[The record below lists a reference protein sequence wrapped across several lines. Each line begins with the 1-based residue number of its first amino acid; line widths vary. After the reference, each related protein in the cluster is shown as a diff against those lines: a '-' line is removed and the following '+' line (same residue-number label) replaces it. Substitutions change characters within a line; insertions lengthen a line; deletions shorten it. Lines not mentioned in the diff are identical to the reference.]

1 MNKKIL
7 IFYCLLCTTVY
18 SFAQYNDAYKCIPAN
33 WWAGMKMNK
42 IQLLLSGDAI
52 GNADGYT
59 INYPG
64 ITVNK
69 VTKAEKE
76 DYAFVDITIA
86 PNTKPGIVKIIP
98 KNFRAT
104 DYVQFEIKHRR
115 KNIGKDYAQGVS
127 SKDFVYLLM
136 PDRFSNGDPSNDAY
150 NDLRDTESDRSNKFA
165 RHGGDLA
172 GIVNHLDYIKD
183 LGATAVWCTPLV
195 ENDMPKMREDVFDL
209 AGFHGYWFTDHY
221 TIDKRYGGNEA
232 YKSMIAAAHAKGLKV
247 IHDAVYNHIGLYH
260 WINLN
265 PPSKDWINQWAE
277 FTPPNHRDASLFD
290 PYRSAADNSVML
302 KGWFVKHLPDLN
314 LANPF
319 VATYLIQNAI
329 WLTEEF
335 GLDGFRVDTYKYCDE
350 QFLNNV
356 NTALLKEFP
365 AISTFVEGWGN
376 DVIANAYFAR
386 NNLDIPFKH
395 NAMGALDF
403 PLCFAIQNSLNQ
415 PAGWTEGVNKL
426 YLTLAEDFAY
436 KEPLNNCIFL
446 DNHDMNRFYSV
457 VNEDFAKYKMGMA
470 MLLTMRGI
478 PQLYYGDEVLMKNFK
493 NPTDQ
498 DVRLDFPG
506 GWAGDPNNKFN
517 TAGRTPQENE
527 AFNYVKTLANYRKNS
542 SALTTGKT
550 VQFIPQNGVY
560 VYFRYD
566 NRQTVM
572 VISNTAKDEKKIT
585 IDRFAERTKGFTKFK
600 NIITNTTGDLKDFN
614 LGSYQT
620 AVYELLK

>member
-1 MNKKIL
+1 MKKTV
-7 IFYCLLCTTVY
+7 FSFVLLYTALV

-42 IQLLLSGDAI
+42 IQLMLSGDAI

-64 ITVNK
+64 ITVTK

-86 PNTKPGIVKIIP
+86 PGTKPGIVKIIP

-104 DYVQFEIKHRR
+104 DYVQFEIKPRR
-115 KNIGKDYAQGVS
+115 KNMGKDYAQGVT

-136 PDRFSNGDPSNDAY
+136 PDRFSNGDPSNDAFT
-150 NDLRDTESDRSNKFA
+150 DLRDTDSDRSNKFA

-183 LGATAVWCTPLV
+183 LGATALWCTPLV
-195 ENDMPKMREDVFDL
+195 ENDMPKMREDIFDL

-232 YKSMIAAAHAKGLKV
+232 YKAMVAAAHTKGLKV

-290 PYRSAADNSVML
+290 PYRSSTDNSNML

-457 VNEDFAKYKMGMA
+457 VNEDFAKYKIGMT

-506 GWAGDPNNKFN
+506 GWTGDPNNKF
-517 TAGRTPQENE
+517 TTEGRTPQENE

-550 VQFIPQNGVY
+550 MQFIPQAGVY
-560 VYFRYD
+560 VYFRY
-566 NRQTVM
+566 NNNQTVM
-572 VISNTAKDEKKIT
+572 VISNTAKEEKKIT
-585 IDRFAERTKGFTKFK
+585 VDRFAERTKGFTKFK
-600 NIITNTTGDLKDFN
+600 NIITNTTGELKDFN

-620 AVYELLK
+620 VVYELLK

>member
-1 MNKKIL
+1 MKKIVFSFVLLYTVL
-7 IFYCLLCTTVY
+7 I

-42 IQLLLSGDAI
+42 IQLMLSGDAI
-52 GNADGYT
+52 GNAGGYT

-64 ITVNK
+64 ITVTK

-86 PNTKPGIVKIIP
+86 PGTKPGIIKIIP

-104 DYVQFEIKHRR
+104 DYVQFEIKPRR
-115 KNIGKDYAQGVS
+115 KNLGKDYAQGVS

-136 PDRFSNGDPSNDAY
+136 PDRFSNGDPSNDAFP
-150 NDLRDTESDRSNKFA
+150 NLRDTDSDRSNKFA

-172 GIVNHLDYIKD
+172 GIVNHLDYLKD

-221 TIDKRYGGNEA
+221 AIDKRYGGNEA
-232 YKSMIAAAHAKGLKV
+232 YKAMIAAAHAKGLKV

-265 PPSKDWINQWAE
+265 PPSKDWINQWPE

-290 PYRSAADNSVML
+290 PYRSATDNSNML

-350 QFLNNV
+350 RFLNNV

-365 AISTFVEGWGN
+365 SISTFVEGWGN

-506 GWAGDPNNKFN
+506 GWAGDPNNKF
-517 TAGRTPQENE
+517 TAAGRTPQENE

-550 VQFIPQNGVY
+550 MQFIPQNGVY

-566 NRQTVM
+566 NNQTVM
-572 VISNTAKDEKKIT
+572 VISNTAKEEKKIT
-585 IDRFAERTKGFTKFK
+585 VDRFAERTKGFTKLK
-600 NIITNTTGDLKDFN
+600 DIISGSVADLKDFT

-620 AVYELLK
+620 KIVELVK